1 MTYWEIL
8 YYASSLV
15 SLVVAYVFISHSV
28 YDDGLI
34 GRIGLAGIGGTS
46 ALVVMQAVFGQGLII
61 QPVVALQAGAF
72 AGFLVWHLT
81 RFHSRILKQRKADPE
96 KTAEWK
102 PQIKAN

>member
-1 MTYWEIL
+1 MTEWEIL
-8 YYASSLV
+8 YYLSSLV

-61 QPVVALQAGAF
+61 QPVVALQAAAF
-72 AGFLVWHLT
+72 AGFMVWHLF
-81 RFHSRILKQRKADPE
+81 RFHARVLKQRTNSPFR
-96 KTAEWK
+96 T
-102 PQIKAN
+102 N